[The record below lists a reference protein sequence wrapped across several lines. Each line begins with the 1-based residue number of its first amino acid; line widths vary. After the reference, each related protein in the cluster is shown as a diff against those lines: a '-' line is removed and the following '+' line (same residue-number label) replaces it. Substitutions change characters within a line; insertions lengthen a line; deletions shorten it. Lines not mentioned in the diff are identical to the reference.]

1 MGRVKSRFLVILAL
15 CLSAACA
22 STNSSQLAARSAQTP
37 APVPSARCALCAANS
52 DLSDLNHDLT
62 DAYSQ
67 IVARENAPIPP
78 QPVDVEAAA
87 SMEIPDHKLV
97 HGAVSLFSSTL
108 KSDIQTY
115 LTRSARYKKMIE
127 RTLTEAGLP
136 KGLAYLPV
144 IESGYSMTMTSR
156 AGARGMWQF
165 MSETAREYGLRVDW
179 WVDERADPERSTRAA
194 AQYIKD
200 LYRNFNDWPLA
211 LAAYNG
217 GPGRIR
223 RALAETGGTTF
234 WDLCEAGAIPK
245 ETRGYVPT
253 FYATLLIA
261 SDPAAYGFH
270 LTPAGPPP
278 SVAPAI
284 LPANDGPTAGGIAGA
299 KQLIASATP
308 SFDTATQQIDVAG
321 PLSLKYLAQVAAV
334 DADLLRDLNPS
345 LRHGI
350 VPPGRTSL
358 RVPAKSAEA
367 ISARAATLRSEDTD
381 VTVCSYTM
389 REGDSLKRL
398 ARAIGVD
405 VDTLLSM
412 NDLRSPS
419 RIGEGDSIYLPVRAR
434 ELGTLLNAEA
444 TYYAVQKGDTL
455 YSIAKKY
462 DLTVDELRDL
472 NDLGRGEKLRHGQ
485 KLRVNA
491 PRTLTAGGM

>member
-1 MGRVKSRFLVILAL
+1 VKSRFLVILAL

-22 STNSSQLAARSAQTP
+22 STNSSLSAARSAQTP
-37 APVPSARCALCAANS
+37 APVTSARCALCAANS
-52 DLSDLNHDLT
+52 DLNHDLQ
-62 DAYSQ
+62 DVYAQ
-67 IVARENAPIPP
+67 IVARETKPVIA

-87 SMEIPDHKLV
+87 SMEIPDHRLV
-97 HGAVSLFSSTL
+97 RGAVSLFSGTL
-108 KSDIQTY
+108 KGDIQTY

-127 RTLTEAGLP
+127 RALTEAGLP

-261 SDPAAYGFH
+261 
-270 LTPAGPPP
+270 
-278 SVAPAI
+278 
-284 LPANDGPTAGGIAGA
+284 
-299 KQLIASATP
+299 
-308 SFDTATQQIDVAG
+308 
-321 PLSLKYLAQVAAV
+321 
-334 DADLLRDLNPS
+334 
-345 LRHGI
+345 
-350 VPPGRTSL
+350 
-358 RVPAKSAEA
+358 
-367 ISARAATLRSEDTD
+367 
-381 VTVCSYTM
+381 
-389 REGDSLKRL
+389 
-398 ARAIGVD
+398 
-405 VDTLLSM
+405 
-412 NDLRSPS
+412 PS
-419 RIGEGDSIYLPVRAR
+419 RE
-434 ELGTLLNAEA
+434 T
-444 TYYAVQKGDTL
+444 
-455 YSIAKKY
+455 
-462 DLTVDELRDL
+462 
-472 NDLGRGEKLRHGQ
+472 GRNRF
-485 KLRVNA
+485 RVVA
-491 PRTLTAGGM
+491 